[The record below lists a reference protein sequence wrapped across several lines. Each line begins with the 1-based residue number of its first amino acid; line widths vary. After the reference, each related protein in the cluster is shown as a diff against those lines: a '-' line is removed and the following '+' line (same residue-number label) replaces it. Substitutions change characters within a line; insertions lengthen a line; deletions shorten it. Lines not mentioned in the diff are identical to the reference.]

1 MQTVRNVFTWKIT
14 WIVIISAYYYCC
26 CGQWC
31 YQRASSYTVLVTK
44 NSLQM
49 PKDRKHFPSNCKWWI
64 WQFLKV
70 VIQLYLCL
78 EMLRADWEEKL
89 DQREERDWT
98 KWLQSQILTPLCPV
112 TVTGSWITYKKVQQE
127 KLTFILQAVTQY
139 MFNHL
144 AR

>member
-1 MQTVRNVFTWKIT
+1 
-14 WIVIISAYYYCC
+14 
-26 CGQWC
+26 
-31 YQRASSYTVLVTK
+31 
-44 NSLQM
+44 
-49 PKDRKHFPSNCKWWI
+49 
-64 WQFLKV
+64 
-70 VIQLYLCL
+70 
-78 EMLRADWEEKL
+78 MLRADWEEKL

-112 TVTGSWITYKKVQQE
+112 TVTGSWISYKKVQQE